1 MIYFGST
8 ISLIISSDYLLLQKV
23 IWSDMSLAMTFST
36 TWGKIWTIAHNVFL
50 EVVRDRILY
59 VIGVFAIVMVL
70 AITML
75 PEVAAG
81 TEDKLILDTGLAA
94 INILSLF
101 VVVFIGT
108 GLINKEIEKKTV
120 LVLIAK
126 PVSRTEFILGKHL
139 GLTLVM
145 AVLIGALT
153 VLMLGLLSASGVPYQ
168 LDLMLLATFFMFLEM
183 VLLIAAAMM
192 FGVITSSLLATLMT
206 LAIFAVGHET
216 RNILSLDKIAESES
230 FRRIAEGLFLVLPD
244 LERLN
249 LKNEIANGF
258 VAPPSGGGLLENAA
272 YGLIYTALL
281 LTVTVTVFERRQF

>member
-1 MIYFGST
+1 MDFT
-8 ISLIISSDYLLLQKV
+8 
-23 IWSDMSLAMTFST
+23 LAFARI
-36 TWGKIWTIAHNVFL
+36 GTIARNVFL

-59 VIGVFAIVMVL
+59 VVGVFGIVMVL

-81 TEDKLILDTGLAA
+81 TEDKLIIDTGLAA
-94 INILSLF
+94 INLLSLF

-126 PVSRTEFILGKHL
+126 PVSRLEFILGKHL
-139 GLTLVM
+139 GLSLVM
-145 AVLIGALT
+145 AMLISALT
-153 VLMLGLLSASGVPYQ
+153 ALMLILLTLSGVPFQLGLL
-168 LDLMLLATFFMFLEM
+168 LLAVLFMFLEM
-183 VLLIAAAMM
+183 VLLTAAALM
-192 FGVITSSLLATLMT
+192 FGVITSTVLATLMT

-216 RNILSLDKIAESES
+216 RNILELDRIAESES

-258 VAPPSGGGLLENAA
+258 VAPPSGGGLLENAV

>member
-1 MIYFGST
+1 M
-8 ISLIISSDYLLLQKV
+8 D
-23 IWSDMSLAMTFST
+23 LATTMST
-36 TWGKIWTIAHNVFL
+36 TWSRVWTIARNVFL

-59 VIGVFAIVMVL
+59 VVGVFGIIMMM
-70 AITML
+70 AITLL

-126 PVSRTEFILGKHL
+126 PVSRAEFILGKHL
-139 GLTLVM
+139 GLSLVM
-145 AVLIGALT
+145 AVLIAALT
-153 VLMLGLLSASGVPYQ
+153 ALMLGLLMFGGVPFK
-168 LDLMLLATFFMFLEM
+168 LGLILLATLFMFLEM

-192 FGVITSSLLATLMT
+192 FGVITSTVLATLMT
-206 LAIFAVGHET
+206 LAVFAMGHET
-216 RNILSLDKIAESES
+216 RNILALDKIAESES

-258 VAPPSGGGLLENAA
+258 VAPPSGGGLVENAA

-281 LTVTVTVFERRQF
+281 LTITVTVFERRQF

>member
-1 MIYFGST
+1 MESAMT
-8 ISLIISSDYLLLQKV
+8 ETVSR
-23 IWSDMSLAMTFST
+23 SLAR
-36 TWGKIWTIAHNVFL
+36 IWTIAYNVFL
-50 EVVRDRILY
+50 EIVRDRILY
-59 VIGVFAIVMVL
+59 VVGVFGIIMVM
-70 AITML
+70 AITLL
-75 PEVAAG
+75 PEIAAG

-108 GLINKEIEKKTV
+108 GLLNKEIEKKTV

-126 PVSRTEFILGKHL
+126 PVSRLEFILGKHL
-139 GLTLVM
+139 GLSLVM
-145 AVLIGALT
+145 ALLITALT
-153 VLMLGLLSASGVPYQ
+153 TVMLSLLTFSGVPFQ
-168 LDLMLLATFFMFLEM
+168 LPLMLLASLYMFLEM
-183 VLLIAAAMM
+183 VLLIAAALM
-192 FGVITSSLLATLMT
+192 FGSITSTVLATLMT

-216 RNILSLDKIAESES
+216 RNILELDRIADSEN

-281 LTVTVTVFERRQF
+281 LTVTVTIFERRQF

>member
-1 MIYFGST
+1 MSA
-8 ISLIISSDYLLLQKV
+8 LLR
-23 IWSDMSLAMTFST
+23 
-36 TWGKIWTIAHNVFL
+36 IWTIARNVFL

-59 VIGVFAIVMVL
+59 VIGVFAIVMVM
-70 AITML
+70 AISLL
-75 PEVAAG
+75 PEIAAG

-101 VVVFIGT
+101 VVVFVGT

-126 PVSRTEFILGKHL
+126 PVSRLEFILGKHL
-139 GLTLVM
+139 GLSLVM
-145 AVLIGALT
+145 AVLISSLT
-153 VLMLGLLSASGVPYQ
+153 VVMLSLLSFAGVPYQ
-168 LDLMLLATFFMFLEM
+168 LHLMLLAVLFMFLEM
-183 VLLIAAAMM
+183 VLLIAAALM
-192 FGVITSSLLATLMT
+192 FGVITSTVLATLMT

-216 RNILSLDKIAESES
+216 RNILELDKIAESEN
-230 FRRIAEGLFLVLPD
+230 FRRVAEGLFLVLPD

-258 VAPPSGGGLLENAA
+258 VAPPSGGGLVENAT

>member
-1 MIYFGST
+1 MAQAATTGF
-8 ISLIISSDYLLLQKV
+8 SS
-23 IWSDMSLAMTFST
+23 TFSR
-36 TWGKIWTIAHNVFL
+36 IWVIARNVFL

-59 VIGVFAIVMVL
+59 VVGVFGIIMVM

-126 PVSRTEFILGKHL
+126 PVSRLEFILGKHL
-139 GLTLVM
+139 GLSLVM
-145 AVLIGALT
+145 AVLISSLT
-153 VLMLGLLSASGVPYQ
+153 GLMLLLLTLGGVPYQ
-168 LDLMLLATFFMFLEM
+168 LNLMLLAVLFMFLEM
-183 VLLIAAAMM
+183 VLLTAAAMM
-192 FGVITSSLLATLMT
+192 FGVLTSTVLATMMT

-216 RNILSLDKIAESES
+216 RNILALDKIAESES
-230 FRRIAEGLFLVLPD
+230 FRRVAEGLFLVLPD

-258 VAPPSGGGLLENAA
+258 VAPPSGGGLVENAV

>member
-1 MIYFGST
+1 
-8 ISLIISSDYLLLQKV
+8 
-23 IWSDMSLAMTFST
+23 MTAIFR
-36 TWGKIWTIAHNVFL
+36 IWTIARNVFL

-59 VIGVFAIVMVL
+59 VIGVFAIIMVMATTL
-70 AITML
+70 L

-81 TEDKLILDTGLAA
+81 TEDKLILDTALAA

-126 PVSRTEFILGKHL
+126 PVSRLEFILGKHL
-139 GLTLVM
+139 GLSLVM
-145 AVLIGALT
+145 AVLIGALSI
-153 VLMLGLLSASGVPYQ
+153 VMLGWLSLNGVPYQ
-168 LDLMLLATFFMFLEM
+168 LDLMLLAVLFMLLEM

-192 FGVITSSLLATLMT
+192 FGVITSTVLATLMT

-216 RNILSLDKIAESES
+216 RNILALDKIAESES
-230 FRRIAEGLFLVLPD
+230 FRWVAEGLFLVLPD

-258 VAPPSGGGLLENAA
+258 VAPPSGGGLVENAV
-272 YGLIYTALL
+272 YGFIYTALL

>member
-1 MIYFGST
+1 MEAVVT
-8 ISLIISSDYLLLQKV
+8 QT
-23 IWSDMSLAMTFST
+23 MSRSFAR
-36 TWGKIWTIAHNVFL
+36 IWTIACNVFL
-50 EVVRDRILY
+50 EIVRDRILY
-59 VIGVFAIVMVL
+59 VVGVFGVIMVM
-70 AITML
+70 AITLL

-108 GLINKEIEKKTV
+108 GLLNKEIEKKTV

-126 PVSRTEFILGKHL
+126 PVSRLEFILGKHL
-139 GLTLVM
+139 GLSLVM
-145 AVLIGALT
+145 ALLISALT
-153 VLMLGLLSASGVPYQ
+153 ILMLSLFALSSIPFQ
-168 LDLMLLATFFMFLEM
+168 LPLILLAVLYMFLEM
-183 VLLIAAAMM
+183 VLLIAAALM
-192 FGVITSSLLATLMT
+192 FGAMTSNVLATLMT

-216 RNILSLDKIAESES
+216 RNILELDKVADSEN

-281 LTVTVTVFERRQF
+281 LTVTVTIFERRQF

>member
-1 MIYFGST
+1 MDVAVKS
-8 ISLIISSDYLLLQKV
+8 SLSRS
-23 IWSDMSLAMTFST
+23 FFR
-36 TWGKIWTIAHNVFL
+36 IWTVASNVFL

-59 VIGVFAIVMVL
+59 VVGVFAIVMVM

-94 INILSLF
+94 INLLSLF

-126 PVSRTEFILGKHL
+126 PVSRFEFILGKHL
-139 GLTLVM
+139 GLSLVM
-145 AVLIGALT
+145 AVLIGSLT
-153 VLMLGLLSASGVPYQ
+153 AVMLSLLAFSGVPFQ
-168 LDLMLLATFFMFLEM
+168 LNLMLLAVLFMFLEM
-183 VLLIAAAMM
+183 MLLIAAAMM
-192 FGVITSSLLATLMT
+192 FGTITSTVLATLMT

-216 RNILSLDKIAESES
+216 RNILELDKIAESES

-281 LTVTVTVFERRQF
+281 LTITVTVFERRQF

>member
-1 MIYFGST
+1 MEAMMTGSFAR
-8 ISLIISSDYLLLQKV
+8 SF
-23 IWSDMSLAMTFST
+23 AR
-36 TWGKIWTIAHNVFL
+36 IWTIACNVFL
-50 EVVRDRILY
+50 EIVRDRILY
-59 VIGVFAIVMVL
+59 VVGVFGIVMVM
-70 AITML
+70 AITLL
-75 PEVAAG
+75 PEIAAG

-126 PVSRTEFILGKHL
+126 PVSRLEFILGKHL
-139 GLTLVM
+139 GLSLVLALLIASLT
-145 AVLIGALT
+145 AV
-153 VLMLGLLSASGVPYQ
+153 MLGLFAFSGVPFQ
-168 LDLMLLATFFMFLEM
+168 IWHMLLATLYMFLEM
-183 VLLIAAAMM
+183 VLLIAAALM
-192 FGVITSSLLATLMT
+192 FGTMTSTVLATLMT

-216 RNILSLDKIAESES
+216 RNILELDKIADSEN
-230 FRRIAEGLFLVLPD
+230 FRRVAEGLFLVLPD

-258 VAPPSGGGLLENAA
+258 VAPPSGGGLVENAV

-281 LTVTVTVFERRQF
+281 LSVTVAVFERRQF

>member
-1 MIYFGST
+1 MDLATMLST
-8 ISLIISSDYLLLQKV
+8 S
-23 IWSDMSLAMTFST
+23 
-36 TWGKIWTIAHNVFL
+36 WGRIWTIARNVFL

-59 VIGVFAIVMVL
+59 VVGVFGIVMVM
-70 AITML
+70 AITLL

-126 PVSRTEFILGKHL
+126 PVSRAEFILGKHL
-139 GLTLVM
+139 GLSLVM
-145 AVLIGALT
+145 GVLIASLT
-153 VLMLGLLSASGVPYQ
+153 ALMLILLSLGGVPYQ
-168 LDLMLLATFFMFLEM
+168 PGLMVLATFFMFLEM

-192 FGVITSSLLATLMT
+192 FGVVTSTVLATLMT
-206 LAIFAVGHET
+206 LAVFAMGHET
-216 RNILSLDKIAESES
+216 RNILALDKIADSES
-230 FRRIAEGLFLVLPD
+230 FRRVAEGLFLVLPD

>member
-1 MIYFGST
+1 MEAAVTQT
-8 ISLIISSDYLLLQKV
+8 ISGSF
-23 IWSDMSLAMTFST
+23 AR
-36 TWGKIWTIAHNVFL
+36 IWTIARNVFL
-50 EVVRDRILY
+50 EIVRDRILY
-59 VIGVFAIVMVL
+59 VVGVFGIIMVM

-75 PEVAAG
+75 PEIAAG

-101 VVVFIGT
+101 VVVFIGA

-126 PVSRTEFILGKHL
+126 PVSRLEFIVGKHL
-139 GLTLVM
+139 GLSLVM
-145 AVLIGALT
+145 LLLITSLTAV
-153 VLMLGLLSASGVPYQ
+153 MLGLLMFSATPFK
-168 LDLMLLATFFMFLEM
+168 LPLMLLASLYMFLEM
-183 VLLIAAAMM
+183 VLLIAAALM
-192 FGVITSSLLATLMT
+192 FGSLTSNVLATLMT
-206 LAIFAVGHET
+206 LATFAVGHST
-216 RNILSLDKIAESES
+216 RNILELDKIAESEN

-258 VAPPSGGGLLENAA
+258 VAPPSGGGLIENAV

-281 LTVTVTVFERRQF
+281 LTITVTIFERRQF

>member
-1 MIYFGST
+1 MAAF
-8 ISLIISSDYLLLQKV
+8 
-23 IWSDMSLAMTFST
+23 AR
-36 TWGKIWTIAHNVFL
+36 IWTIARNVFL

-59 VIGVFAIVMVL
+59 VIGVFAVIMVM
-70 AITML
+70 AISML

-101 VVVFIGT
+101 VVVFVGT

-126 PVSRTEFILGKHL
+126 PVSRWEFIVGKHL
-139 GLTLVM
+139 GLSLVM
-145 AVLIGALT
+145 ALLISSLT
-153 VLMLGLLSASGVPYQ
+153 VVMLGLLSFSGVPYE
-168 LDLMLLATFFMFLEM
+168 LHLMLLAVLFMFLEM
-183 VLLIAAAMM
+183 MLLIAAAMM
-192 FGVITSSLLATLMT
+192 FGVVTSTVLATLMT

-216 RNILSLDKIAESES
+216 RNILALDRIAESES
-230 FRRIAEGLFLVLPD
+230 FRRVAEGLFLVLPD

-258 VAPPSGGGLLENAA
+258 VAPPSGGGLLENAV

>member
-1 MIYFGST
+1 MDLAT
-8 ISLIISSDYLLLQKV
+8 TLSS
-23 IWSDMSLAMTFST
+23 S
-36 TWGKIWTIAHNVFL
+36 WGRIWTIARNVFL
-50 EVVRDRILY
+50 EVIRDRILY
-59 VIGVFAIVMVL
+59 VVGVFGIIMVL
-70 AITML
+70 AITLL

-81 TEDKLILDTGLAA
+81 TEDKLILDTALAA

-139 GLTLVM
+139 GLSLVM
-145 AVLIGALT
+145 AVLIAALT
-153 VLMLGLLSASGVPYQ
+153 AMMLGLLSLADVPYQ
-168 LDLMLLATFFMFLEM
+168 LGLMLLATFFMFLEM

-192 FGVITSSLLATLMT
+192 FGVVTSTVLATLMT

-216 RNILSLDKIAESES
+216 RNILALDKIAESEN
-230 FRRIAEGLFLVLPD
+230 FRRVAEGLFLVLPD

-249 LKNEIANGF
+249 LKNEIAHGF
-258 VAPPSGGGLLENAA
+258 VAPPSGGGLLENAT

-281 LTVTVTVFERRQF
+281 LTVTVSVFERRQF

>member
-1 MIYFGST
+1 MTVST
-8 ISLIISSDYLLLQKV
+8 V
-23 IWSDMSLAMTFST
+23 WAR
-36 TWGKIWTIAHNVFL
+36 IWTIARNVFL

-59 VIGVFAIVMVL
+59 IVGVFGLVMVM
-70 AITML
+70 AIALL
-75 PEVAAG
+75 PEIAAG
-81 TEDKLILDTGLAA
+81 TENKLILDTGLAA
-94 INILSLF
+94 INLLSLF

-126 PVSRTEFILGKHL
+126 PVSRLEFILGKHL
-139 GLTLVM
+139 GLSLVM
-145 AVLIGALT
+145 AVLIASLT
-153 VLMLGLLSASGVPYQ
+153 AVMLGLLALGSVPFQ
-168 LDLMLLATFFMFLEM
+168 LNLMLLAVLFMFLEM

-192 FGVITSSLLATLMT
+192 FGVVTSTVLATLMT

-216 RNILSLDKIAESES
+216 RNILELDKIAESEN

-281 LTVTVTVFERRQF
+281 LTVTVAIFERRQF

>member
-1 MIYFGST
+1 MDVAVTS
-8 ISLIISSDYLLLQKV
+8 SLSRS
-23 IWSDMSLAMTFST
+23 FFR
-36 TWGKIWTIAHNVFL
+36 IWTIASNVFL

-59 VIGVFAIVMVL
+59 VIGVFAIVMVM

-81 TEDKLILDTGLAA
+81 TEDKLILDTALAA
-94 INILSLF
+94 INLLSLF

-126 PVSRTEFILGKHL
+126 PVSRLEFILGKHL
-139 GLTLVM
+139 GLSLVM
-145 AVLIGALT
+145 AVLIGSLT
-153 VLMLGLLSASGVPYQ
+153 AVMLVLLAFSGVPFQ
-168 LDLMLLATFFMFLEM
+168 LNLMLLAVLFMFLEM

-192 FGVITSSLLATLMT
+192 FGTITSTVLATLMT

-216 RNILSLDKIAESES
+216 RNILELDKIAESEN

-281 LTVTVTVFERRQF
+281 LTITVIVFERRQF

>member
-1 MIYFGST
+1 MNFG
-8 ISLIISSDYLLLQKV
+8 
-23 IWSDMSLAMTFST
+23 LAFDR
-36 TWGKIWTIAHNVFL
+36 IWTIARNVFL

-59 VIGVFAIVMVL
+59 VVGVFGIVMVL

-81 TEDKLILDTGLAA
+81 TEDKLIIDTGLAA
-94 INILSLF
+94 INLLSLF

-120 LVLIAK
+120 LVLISK
-126 PVSRTEFILGKHL
+126 PVSRLEFILGKHL
-139 GLTLVM
+139 GLSLVM
-145 AVLIGALT
+145 AMLISALT
-153 VLMLGLLSASGVPYQ
+153 ALMLILLTLSGVPFQ
-168 LDLMLLATFFMFLEM
+168 FGLLLLAVFFMFLEM
-183 VLLIAAAMM
+183 VLLTAAALM
-192 FGVITSSLLATLMT
+192 FGVVTSTVLATLMT

-216 RNILSLDKIAESES
+216 RNILELDRIAESES

-258 VAPPSGGGLLENAA
+258 VAPPSGGGLLENAL

>member
-1 MIYFGST
+1 MNIG
-8 ISLIISSDYLLLQKV
+8 
-23 IWSDMSLAMTFST
+23 LAFAR
-36 TWGKIWTIAHNVFL
+36 IWTVARNVFL

-59 VIGVFAIVMVL
+59 IVGVFGVVMVL

-81 TEDKLILDTGLAA
+81 TENKLIIDTGLAA
-94 INILSLF
+94 INLLSLF

-108 GLINKEIEKKTV
+108 GLINKEIDKKTV

-126 PVSRTEFILGKHL
+126 PVSRLEFILGKHL
-139 GLTLVM
+139 GLSLVM
-145 AVLIGALT
+145 ALLIASLTAL
-153 VLMLGLLSASGVPYQ
+153 LLILLALSGVPFQ
-168 LDLMLLATFFMFLEM
+168 LGLILLAVLFMFLEM
-183 VLLIAAAMM
+183 VLLTAAALM
-192 FGVITSSLLATLMT
+192 FGVVTSTVLATLMT

-216 RNILSLDKIAESES
+216 RNILELDRIAESES

-258 VAPPSGGGLLENAA
+258 VAPPSGGGLIENAA

>member
-1 MIYFGST
+1 
-8 ISLIISSDYLLLQKV
+8 
-23 IWSDMSLAMTFST
+23 MSLAAAFST
-36 TWGKIWTIAHNVFL
+36 SWGKIWTIAYNVFL
-50 EVVRDRILY
+50 EMARDRILY

-126 PVSRTEFILGKHL
+126 PVNRAEFILGKHL
-139 GLTLVM
+139 GLSLMM

-153 VLMLGLLSASGVPYQ
+153 ALMLGLLSISGVPYQ
-168 LDLMLLATFFMFLEM
+168 IDLMLLATFFMFLEM

-192 FGVITSSLLATLMT
+192 FGVITSTVLATLMT

-216 RNILSLDKIAESES
+216 RNILALDKIAESES

>member
-1 MIYFGST
+1 M
-8 ISLIISSDYLLLQKV
+8 D
-23 IWSDMSLAMTFST
+23 LAAAGFSR
-36 TWGKIWTIAHNVFL
+36 IWTIARNVFL

-59 VIGVFAIVMVL
+59 IVGVFGIIMVMAIAL
-70 AITML
+70 L

-81 TEDKLILDTGLAA
+81 TENKLIIDTGLAA
-94 INILSLF
+94 INLLCLF
-101 VVVFIGT
+101 VVVFVGT

-120 LVLIAK
+120 LVLISK
-126 PVSRTEFILGKHL
+126 PVSRLEFVLGKHL
-139 GLTLVM
+139 GLSLVM
-145 AVLIGALT
+145 AVLITALIT
-153 VLMLGLLSASGVPYQ
+153 VMLSFLAISGVPFQ
-168 LDLMLLATFFMFLEM
+168 LNLMLLAVLFMFLEM

-192 FGVITSSLLATLMT
+192 FGVITSTVLATLMT

-216 RNILSLDKIAESES
+216 RNILELDRIAESES

-258 VAPPSGGGLLENAA
+258 VAPPSGGGLLENAV

>member
-1 MIYFGST
+1 MMAAF
-8 ISLIISSDYLLLQKV
+8 
-23 IWSDMSLAMTFST
+23 AR
-36 TWGKIWTIAHNVFL
+36 IWTIARNVFL

-59 VIGVFAIVMVL
+59 IIGVFAVLMVM
-70 AITML
+70 AISLL
-75 PEVAAG
+75 PEIAAG

-126 PVSRTEFILGKHL
+126 PVSRLEFILGKHL
-139 GLTLVM
+139 GLSLVM
-145 AVLIGALT
+145 ALLISSLT
-153 VLMLGLLSASGVPYQ
+153 AVMLGLLSFSGVPYQ
-168 LDLMLLATFFMFLEM
+168 LNLMLLAVLFMFLEM

-192 FGVITSSLLATLMT
+192 FGVITSTVLATLMT

-216 RNILSLDKIAESES
+216 RNILALDKIAESEN
-230 FRRIAEGLFLVLPD
+230 FRRVAEGLFLVLPD

-258 VAPPSGGGLLENAA
+258 VAPPSGGGLVENAV

>member
-1 MIYFGST
+1 MAA
-8 ISLIISSDYLLLQKV
+8 
-23 IWSDMSLAMTFST
+23 LAR
-36 TWGKIWTIAHNVFL
+36 IWTIARNVFL

-59 VIGVFAIVMVL
+59 VIGVFAIVML
-70 AITML
+70 MAIGLL

-101 VVVFIGT
+101 VVVFVGT

-126 PVSRTEFILGKHL
+126 PVSRLEFILGKHL
-139 GLTLVM
+139 GLSLVM
-145 AVLIGALT
+145 ALLISALT
-153 VLMLGLLSASGVPYQ
+153 FVMLVLLSFGSVPYE
-168 LDLMLLATFFMFLEM
+168 LDLMLLAVLFMFLEM

-192 FGVITSSLLATLMT
+192 FGVITSTVLATLMT

-216 RNILSLDKIAESES
+216 RNILALDKIAESEN
-230 FRRIAEGLFLVLPD
+230 FRRVAEGLFLVLPD

-258 VAPPSGGGLLENAA
+258 VAPPSGGSLVENAV

>member
-1 MIYFGST
+1 MDLAVSIST
-8 ISLIISSDYLLLQKV
+8 S
-23 IWSDMSLAMTFST
+23 
-36 TWGKIWTIAHNVFL
+36 GGRIWTIARNVFL

-59 VIGVFAIVMVL
+59 VIGVFGIIMVM

-81 TEDKLILDTGLAA
+81 TEDKLIVDTALAA

-101 VVVFIGT
+101 VVALFGT
-108 GLINKEIEKKTV
+108 GLINIEIEKKTV

-126 PVSRTEFILGKHL
+126 PVTRTEFILGKHL
-139 GLTLVM
+139 GLSLVM

-153 VLMLGLLSASGVPYQ
+153 LLMLGFFSFSGVPYQ
-168 LDLMLLATFFMFLEM
+168 LGLMLLATLYMFLEM

-192 FGVITSSLLATLMT
+192 FGVITSTVLATLMT
-206 LAIFAVGHET
+206 LAIFAVGHEP
-216 RNILSLDKIAESES
+216 RNILALDKIAESEN

-258 VAPPSGGGLLENAA
+258 VAPPSGGGLLENAV

-281 LTVTVTVFERRQF
+281 LTITITVFERRQF

>member
-1 MIYFGST
+1 MAVSTT
-8 ISLIISSDYLLLQKV
+8 ISRV
-23 IWSDMSLAMTFST
+23 
-36 TWGKIWTIAHNVFL
+36 WTIARNVFL

-59 VIGVFAIVMVL
+59 VIGVFGIIMVM
-70 AITML
+70 AITLL
-75 PEVAAG
+75 PEIAAG

-108 GLINKEIEKKTV
+108 GMINKEIEKKTV

-126 PVSRTEFILGKHL
+126 PVSRLEFILGKHF
-139 GLTLVM
+139 GLSLVM
-145 AVLIGALT
+145 AVLIAALT
-153 VLMLGLLSASGVPYQ
+153 GLMLVLLAVGGVPFEFN
-168 LDLMLLATFFMFLEM
+168 LILLGVSFMFLEM

-192 FGVITSSLLATLMT
+192 FGVVTSTVLATLMT

-216 RNILSLDKIAESES
+216 RNILALDKIAESEN

-258 VAPPSGGGLLENAA
+258 VAPPSGGSLFENALYA
-272 YGLIYTALL
+272 LIYTALL

>member
-1 MIYFGST
+1 MDAAATS
-8 ISLIISSDYLLLQKV
+8 
-23 IWSDMSLAMTFST
+23 TFSRSFSR
-36 TWGKIWTIAHNVFL
+36 IWTIASNVFL
-50 EVVRDRILY
+50 EIVRDRILY
-59 VIGVFAIVMVL
+59 VIGVFVIIMVM
-70 AITML
+70 ATTML

-94 INILSLF
+94 INLLSLF

-126 PVSRTEFILGKHL
+126 PVSRLEFILGKHL
-139 GLTLVM
+139 GLSLIM
-145 AVLIGALT
+145 ALLITALT
-153 VLMLGLLSASGVPYQ
+153 AVMLGLLALNGVPFQ
-168 LDLMLLATFFMFLEM
+168 FNLLLLAVVFMFLEM
-183 VLLIAAAMM
+183 VLLIAAALM
-192 FGVITSSLLATLMT
+192 FGTITSTVLATLMT
-206 LAIFAVGHET
+206 LATFAVGHET
-216 RNILSLDKIAESES
+216 RNILELDKIAESEN

-281 LTVTVTVFERRQF
+281 LTITVAVFERRQF

>member
-1 MIYFGST
+1 MDVAVKS
-8 ISLIISSDYLLLQKV
+8 SLSRS
-23 IWSDMSLAMTFST
+23 FFR
-36 TWGKIWTIAHNVFL
+36 IWTIASNVFL

-59 VIGVFAIVMVL
+59 VVGVFAIVMVM

-81 TEDKLILDTGLAA
+81 TENKLILDTGLAA
-94 INILSLF
+94 INLLSLF

-126 PVSRTEFILGKHL
+126 PVSRFEFILGKHL
-139 GLTLVM
+139 GLSLVM
-145 AVLIGALT
+145 AVLIGSLT
-153 VLMLGLLSASGVPYQ
+153 AVMLSLLAFSGVPFQ
-168 LDLMLLATFFMFLEM
+168 LNLMLLAVLFMFIEM
-183 VLLIAAAMM
+183 LLLIAAAMM
-192 FGVITSSLLATLMT
+192 FGTITSTVLATLMT
-206 LAIFAVGHET
+206 LATFAVGHET
-216 RNILSLDKIAESES
+216 RNILELDKIAESES

-281 LTVTVTVFERRQF
+281 LTITVIIFERRQF

>member
-1 MIYFGST
+1 MDVAVKS
-8 ISLIISSDYLLLQKV
+8 SLSRS
-23 IWSDMSLAMTFST
+23 FFR
-36 TWGKIWTIAHNVFL
+36 IWTIASNVFL

-59 VIGVFAIVMVL
+59 VVGVFAIVMVM

-94 INILSLF
+94 INLLSLF

-126 PVSRTEFILGKHL
+126 PVSRFEFILGKHL
-139 GLTLVM
+139 GLSLVM
-145 AVLIGALT
+145 AVLIGSLT
-153 VLMLGLLSASGVPYQ
+153 AVMLSLLAFSGVPFQ
-168 LDLMLLATFFMFLEM
+168 LNLMLLAVLFMFIEM
-183 VLLIAAAMM
+183 MLLIAAAMM
-192 FGVITSSLLATLMT
+192 FGTITSTVLATLMT
-206 LAIFAVGHET
+206 LATFAVGHET
-216 RNILSLDKIAESES
+216 RNILELDKIAESES

-281 LTVTVTVFERRQF
+281 LTITVIIFERRQF

>member
-1 MIYFGST
+1 MAAF
-8 ISLIISSDYLLLQKV
+8 
-23 IWSDMSLAMTFST
+23 AR
-36 TWGKIWTIAHNVFL
+36 IWTIARNVFL

-59 VIGVFAIVMVL
+59 VIGVFAVVMTM
-70 AITML
+70 AIALL

-101 VVVFIGT
+101 VVVFVGT

-126 PVSRTEFILGKHL
+126 PVSRWEFIVGKHL
-139 GLTLVM
+139 GLSLVM
-145 AVLIGALT
+145 ALLISALT
-153 VLMLGLLSASGVPYQ
+153 FVMLGLLSFSGVPYE
-168 LDLMLLATFFMFLEM
+168 LHLMLIAVLFMFLEM
-183 VLLIAAAMM
+183 MLLIAAAMM
-192 FGVITSSLLATLMT
+192 FGVITSTVLATLMT

-216 RNILSLDKIAESES
+216 RNILALDKIAESEN

>member
-1 MIYFGST
+1 MAAF
-8 ISLIISSDYLLLQKV
+8 
-23 IWSDMSLAMTFST
+23 AR
-36 TWGKIWTIAHNVFL
+36 IWTIARNVFL

-59 VIGVFAIVMVL
+59 IIGVFAILMVM
-70 AITML
+70 AISLL
-75 PEVAAG
+75 PEIAAG

-126 PVSRTEFILGKHL
+126 PVSRLEFILGKHL
-139 GLTLVM
+139 GLSLVM
-145 AVLIGALT
+145 ALLISSLT
-153 VLMLGLLSASGVPYQ
+153 AVMLGLLSFSSVPYQ
-168 LDLMLLATFFMFLEM
+168 LNLMLLAVLFMFLEM

-192 FGVITSSLLATLMT
+192 FGVITSTVLATLMT

-216 RNILSLDKIAESES
+216 RNILALDKIAESEN
-230 FRRIAEGLFLVLPD
+230 FRRVAEGLFLILPD

-258 VAPPSGGGLLENAA
+258 VAPPSGGGLLENAI

>member
-1 MIYFGST
+1 MEAMMTGSFT
-8 ISLIISSDYLLLQKV
+8 RSF
-23 IWSDMSLAMTFST
+23 AR
-36 TWGKIWTIAHNVFL
+36 IWTIACNVFL
-50 EVVRDRILY
+50 EIVRDRILY
-59 VIGVFAIVMVL
+59 VVGVFGIVMVM
-70 AITML
+70 AITLL
-75 PEVAAG
+75 PEIAAG

-126 PVSRTEFILGKHL
+126 PVSRLEFILGKHL
-139 GLTLVM
+139 GLSLVLALLIASLT
-145 AVLIGALT
+145 AV
-153 VLMLGLLSASGVPYQ
+153 MLGLFAFSGVPFQ
-168 LDLMLLATFFMFLEM
+168 IWHMLLATLYMFLEM
-183 VLLIAAAMM
+183 VLLIAAALM
-192 FGVITSSLLATLMT
+192 FGTMTSTVLATLMT

-216 RNILSLDKIAESES
+216 RNILELDKIADSEN
-230 FRRIAEGLFLVLPD
+230 FRRVAEGLFLVLPD

-258 VAPPSGGGLLENAA
+258 VAPPSGGGLVENAV

-281 LTVTVTVFERRQF
+281 LSVTVAVFERRQF

>member
-1 MIYFGST
+1 MEAVITQT
-8 ISLIISSDYLLLQKV
+8 ISRSF
-23 IWSDMSLAMTFST
+23 AR
-36 TWGKIWTIAHNVFL
+36 IWTIARNVFL

-59 VIGVFAIVMVL
+59 VIGVFGIIMVM
-70 AITML
+70 AITLL

-81 TEDKLILDTGLAA
+81 TEDKLILDTGFAA

-108 GLINKEIEKKTV
+108 GLLNKEIEKKTV

-126 PVSRTEFILGKHL
+126 PVSRLEFILGKHL
-139 GLTLVM
+139 GLSLVM
-145 AVLIGALT
+145 AVLISALT
-153 VLMLGLLSASGVPYQ
+153 VLMLCLFTLSGIPFQ
-168 LDLMLLATFFMFLEM
+168 LPLILLAVLYMFLEM
-183 VLLIAAAMM
+183 VLLIAAALM
-192 FGVITSSLLATLMT
+192 FGSMTSTVLATLMT

-216 RNILSLDKIAESES
+216 RNILELDKIADSEN
-230 FRRIAEGLFLVLPD
+230 FRRVAEGLFLVLPD

-258 VAPPSGGGLLENAA
+258 VAPPSGGGLLENAV

-281 LTVTVTVFERRQF
+281 LTVTVTIFERRQF

>member
-1 MIYFGST
+1 M
-8 ISLIISSDYLLLQKV
+8 D
-23 IWSDMSLAMTFST
+23 LATTFSSS
-36 TWGKIWTIAHNVFL
+36 WGRIWTIARNVFL
-50 EVVRDRILY
+50 EVIRDRILY
-59 VIGVFAIVMVL
+59 VVGVFGIIMVM
-70 AITML
+70 AITLL

-81 TEDKLILDTGLAA
+81 TEDKLILDTALAA

-126 PVSRTEFILGKHL
+126 PVSRTEFILGKHF
-139 GLTLVM
+139 GLSLVM

-153 VLMLGLLSASGVPYQ
+153 AMMLVLLSLADVPYNFG
-168 LDLMLLATFFMFLEM
+168 LMLLATSYMFLEM

-192 FGVITSSLLATLMT
+192 FGVVTSTVLATLMT

-216 RNILSLDKIAESES
+216 RNILALDKIAESEN
-230 FRRIAEGLFLVLPD
+230 FRRVAEGLFLVLPD

-258 VAPPSGGGLLENAA
+258 VAPPSGGGLVENAA

>member
-1 MIYFGST
+1 MDTT
-8 ISLIISSDYLLLQKV
+8 ITT
-23 IWSDMSLAMTFST
+23 TFSRSFFR
-36 TWGKIWTIAHNVFL
+36 IWTIASNVFL

-59 VIGVFAIVMVL
+59 VVGVFGIVMVM
-70 AITML
+70 AITLL
-75 PEVAAG
+75 PEISAG

-94 INILSLF
+94 INLLSLF

-126 PVSRTEFILGKHL
+126 PVSRLEFILGKHL
-139 GLTLVM
+139 GLSLVM
-145 AVLIGALT
+145 ALLIGALT
-153 VLMLGLLSASGVPYQ
+153 AVMLSLFAMSGMPFQLNLL
-168 LDLMLLATFFMFLEM
+168 LLAVLFMFLEM

-192 FGVITSSLLATLMT
+192 FGSITSTVLATLMT

-216 RNILSLDKIAESES
+216 RNILELDKIAESES
-230 FRRIAEGLFLVLPD
+230 FRRVAEGLFLILPD

>member
-1 MIYFGST
+1 MDLMAT
-8 ISLIISSDYLLLQKV
+8 ISSS
-23 IWSDMSLAMTFST
+23 
-36 TWGKIWTIAHNVFL
+36 WGRVWTIARNVFL
-50 EVVRDRILY
+50 EVIRDRILY
-59 VIGVFAIVMVL
+59 VVGVFGIIMVL
-70 AITML
+70 AITLL

-81 TEDKLILDTGLAA
+81 TEDKLILDTALAA

-126 PVSRTEFILGKHL
+126 PVSRAEFILGKHF
-139 GLTLVM
+139 GLSLVM
-145 AVLIGALT
+145 AVLIASLT
-153 VLMLGLLSASGVPYQ
+153 AMMLVLLSLADVPYNFG
-168 LDLMLLATFFMFLEM
+168 LMLLATFYMFLEM

-192 FGVITSSLLATLMT
+192 FGVITSTVLATLMT

-216 RNILSLDKIAESES
+216 RNILALDKIAESEN
-230 FRRIAEGLFLVLPD
+230 FRRVAEGLFLVLPD

-258 VAPPSGGGLLENAA
+258 VAPPSGGGLVENAV